1 MTAVAYTQW
10 LPAVQIHVP
19 ECPTPMITEAV
30 RSTCIR
36 FCGESRYLREEL
48 DPFNTVATD
57 EEYEIAAP
65 ADCAIA
71 EILSLRV
78 DGTQLKPTTVD
89 ALENE
94 VVDWQDLTGRPT
106 RYFQRSRAVIVMNPV
121 PDAAYVSRAVVAIK
135 PSQSSGGVDERVFEE
150 WKDAIAS
157 GALAYLMAMPGQA
170 WSNPELAGYHGGLF
184 SSAVS
189 RARNQ
194 ADAGYSLTRPSRVR
208 ARFL

>member
-1 MTAVAYTQW
+1 MTAVTYTQW

-57 EEYEIAAP
+57 DEYELTPP
-65 ADCAIA
+65 ADSAIA
-71 EILSLRV
+71 EILSLRINGRLL
-78 DGTQLKPTTVD
+78 DPTTVD
-89 ALENE
+89 ALEAE
-94 VVDWQDLTGRPT
+94 TVDWKDLSGYPS
-106 RYFQRSRAVIVMNPV
+106 RYFQRSRSVIVVNPV

-135 PSQSSGGVDERVFEE
+135 PSQASSGVDGRVFEE

-157 GALAYLMAMPGQA
+157 GTLAYLMAMPGQA

-184 SSAVS
+184 SSAVA
-189 RARNQ
+189 RARAQ

>member
-48 DPFNTVATD
+48 DPFNTVETD

-106 RYFQRSRAVIVMNPV
+106 RYFQFPMPPTFPV
-121 PDAAYVSRAVVAIK
+121 PLSPSSRLRLPEALT
-135 PSQSSGGVDERVFEE
+135 SGC
-150 WKDAIAS
+150 
-157 GALAYLMAMPGQA
+157 
-170 WSNPELAGYHGGLF
+170 
-184 SSAVS
+184 S
-189 RARNQ
+189 RNGR
-194 ADAGYSLTRPSRVR
+194 TP
-208 ARFL
+208 